1 MKGWVAAAC
10 GLLLLSSAAQAQDN
24 SLPLYSPVTGLIEPG
39 GEQRWTFNAPN
50 GAVRSFHVEAASG
63 DLDPAFR
70 VVDSSGSTLIENDDY
85 AYPDSRD
92 ALLEAITLPR
102 TDSYAVIVYGVGGT
116 SGEYVLTMNSGYSSI
131 ASSENFNG
139 DVNWQPADD
148 ALTVESV
155 DGQLALRLEGPD
167 LSGSAWPPPGSA
179 PAIYYAQVAIEVRG
193 EAGWIAGMTARQ
205 QDANTYYALEINERG
220 MWRFSLNNDGSRQA
234 LRDWTPH
241 PAIPPGSTTFTLGML
256 VNKTAFDFFYDGQF
270 IGRASDNTLPQEGG
284 LGLTISTIS
293 SLTSQ
298 VEARFDDL
306 ITTVPTLKDNH
317 TIVPQQ
323 IVITRPEEMA
333 QDMQRRLL
341 LPVGGEMALTVN
353 ESFVESRRPGVERLM
368 LGRGVTFENF
378 ALATTV
384 SWQAASTGL
393 TGCGLVLRAAN
404 DSEYTLAYVDQ
415 SGSYG
420 LSQRQR
426 DSFLPGIFTEALLDT
441 TLSAH
446 HLLVV
451 ARDEQALYYVDGR
464 YAGEVENPTLEGTV
478 GNAVVNFEPIS
489 TSCQFRET
497 WLWSWG

>member
-1 MKGWVAAAC
+1 MRIRLTVLC
-10 GLLLLSSAAQAQDN
+10 CILLLSGAARAQDD
-24 SLPLYSPVTGLIEPG
+24 SLPLYSPVTGLIEPD
-39 GEQRWTFNAPN
+39 GEQTWVFSAPS
-50 GAVRSFHVEAASG
+50 GAVRSFRVEAASG

-70 VVDSSGSTLIENDDY
+70 VTGSSGTTLIENDDY
-85 AYPDSRD
+85 DYPDSRD

-102 TDSYAVIVYGVGGT
+102 TDNYSVTVYGVGGT
-116 SGEYVLTMNSGYSSI
+116 SGEYTLTMSAGYSSI
-131 ASSENFNG
+131 TTSENFNG
-139 DVNWQPADD
+139 TTTWSAVDD
-148 ALTVESV
+148 TLTVEAG

-167 LSGSAWPPPGSA
+167 LSRSTAQPGDDA
-179 PAIYYAQVAIEVRG
+179 PNIYYAQLAVEVSG
-193 EAGWIAGMTARQ
+193 EAGWVVGMTARQ
-205 QDANTYYALEINERG
+205 QNDNTFYALEINERG
-220 MWRFSLNNDGSRQA
+220 QWRFSLNNDGSRQP

-241 PAIPPGSTTFTLGML
+241 PAILPGITSFTLGML
-256 VNKTAFDFFYDGQF
+256 VNDTAFDFFYDGQF
-270 IGRASDNTLPQEGG
+270 IGRTTDNTLPQEGQI
-284 LGLTISTIS
+284 GLTISRVS

-306 ITTVPTLKDNH
+306 TVTVPTLKDNRR
-317 TIVPQQ
+317 ILPQQ
-323 IVITRPEEMA
+323 IIITRPEEMA
-333 QDMQRRLL
+333 QELQRRLL
-341 LPVGGEMALTVN
+341 IPVGGEMALTVN

-368 LGRGVTFENF
+368 LGRGVMFQDF

-384 SWQAASTGL
+384 SWQAASAGL

-420 LSQRQR
+420 LSQRQT
-426 DSFLPGIFTEALLDT
+426 DTFLPGIFADALLDT
-441 TLSAH
+441 SLQTH

-451 ARDEQALYYVDGR
+451 VNGEQAIYYVNGR
-464 YAGEVENPTLEGTV
+464 YGGSVENPNIEGMV